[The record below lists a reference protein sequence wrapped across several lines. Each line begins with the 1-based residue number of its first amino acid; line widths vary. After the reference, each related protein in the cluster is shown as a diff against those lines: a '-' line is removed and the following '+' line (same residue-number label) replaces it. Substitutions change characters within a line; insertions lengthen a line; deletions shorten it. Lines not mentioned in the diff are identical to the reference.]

1 MNTRD
6 ISTNTYIS
14 SASEYHE
21 NLQSTFDHV
30 NQLIEIESF
39 KEAKEILL
47 SLHYADLATFIENT
61 GYDTQEQIL
70 SLLDEG
76 FKEAA
81 LVSLSAGA
89 KQRITDI
96 LGTKKFAHFV
106 NLLDIEEAIEVI
118 NDFEDDVKNEI
129 LSNLSKDKKQQ
140 ILEGFTYPDN
150 TAGRVMEKD
159 FIMLQEHWTVG
170 QSLDAIR
177 HKSLTH
183 DFYAALV
190 VDTKQ
195 KPIGQIQLSS
205 LLKYA
210 HNIGLRSVMDED
222 LKIADTHTDLDQL
235 SYIFKQYA
243 LTTVPVVN
251 KVGRL
256 VGAIS
261 INNMLYI
268 IDKQNVAEL
277 MHLGGVYNHDMFY
290 DFFSTAK
297 HRFPWLFFNLITACI
312 TALLID
318 LFSDTI
324 GKFVT
329 LAAIMPIVASMGGNA
344 GTQTMTVTVR
354 ALHNQE
360 MHYASTYRAVIREM
374 LVSGFNG
381 IALALIGGAIILVG
395 FADIYLSTIFAAAVA
410 ISFLVAGFF
419 GAFIPIFLNKINI
432 DPAAASGVLLTAIT
446 DILGFCSFLTL
457 AYFFLV

>member
-1 MNTRD
+1 MMRD
-6 ISTNTYIS
+6 ASTNTYIS
-14 SASEYHE
+14 SEYHE
-21 NLQSTFDHV
+21 NLQSTFDHI
-30 NQLIEIESF
+30 NQLIEIGSL
-39 KEAKEILL
+39 KEAKEILQ
-47 SLHYADLATFIENT
+47 SLHHADLATFIENT

-70 SLLDEG
+70 ELLGND
-76 FKEAA
+76 FKEEA
-81 LVSLSAGA
+81 LVTLSAGA

-96 LGTKKFAHFV
+96 IGKKKFAYFV
-106 NLLDIEEAIEVI
+106 DLLGIEEAIEVI
-118 NDFEDDVKNEI
+118 YDFEDGVKDEI
-129 LSNLSKDKKQQ
+129 LSNVSKDKKQQ
-140 ILEGFTYPDN
+140 ILEGFTYPDK

-159 FIMLQEHWTVG
+159 FVTLQEHWTIG
-170 QSLDAIR
+170 QSIEAIR
-177 HKSLTH
+177 NKTVEH
-183 DFYAALV
+183 DFYAALI
-190 VDTKQ
+190 VDSKQ
-195 KPIGQIQLSS
+195 KPVGQILLSS
-205 LLKYA
+205 LLRYA
-210 HNIGLRSVMDED
+210 HNIALRDIMEKD
-222 LKIADTHTDLDQL
+222 LKIADTHTDLDQI

-243 LTTVPVVN
+243 LTVVPVVN

-268 IDKQNVAEL
+268 IDEQNVTEL
-277 MHLGGVYNHDMFY
+277 MHLGGVYSHDMFF

-318 LFSDTI
+318 LFSETI

-354 ALHNQE
+354 ALHNKE
-360 MHYASTYRAVIREM
+360 MHYTNSYRAVIKEVM
-374 LVSGFNG
+374 VSVFNG
-381 IALALIGGAIILVG
+381 VTLAIIGGVIILVG
-395 FADIYLSTIFAAAVA
+395 FNDIYLSVIFAAAVV